1 MIAIRADANKA
12 VATGHLMRC
21 LSIAGQIKKRG
32 ADCMFIT
39 ADDWLFGTIT
49 ANGFKSICLGSPW
62 HELDDETEQLVSAIK
77 DNNISTLLVDS
88 YFVTEKYLN
97 TLGKYAKIAYID
109 DLNMFRYP
117 VDFLINYNNYYE
129 LFDYAS
135 AYRGTDTK
143 LLLGCQYAPLREEF
157 QNLPVFAVNERVNNV
172 MVTTGG
178 ADEMNVTGLL
188 LERISC
194 LRLFP
199 GLIFHVVVGRYNNNA
214 GQLKALA
221 EQNSNIRL
229 YFDVAKISRI
239 MLDADIAVSASGS
252 TLYELCACGL
262 PAVCFTLADNQL
274 NGAKGFAEAGL
285 LLYAGDCRDSGEKCI
300 EAIIEAVGR
309 LQADFALRAA
319 MSRSM
324 QNLVDGG
331 GAKRLAEVL
340 CGE

>member
-1 MIAIRADANKA
+1 MIAIRVDANEA

-21 LSIAGQIKKRG
+21 LSIAVQIKKRG

-39 ADDWLFGTIT
+39 ADDGPLGTIT
-49 ANGFKSICLGSPW
+49 ANGFKVICLGSSW
-62 HELDDETEQLVSAIK
+62 RELDNETEQLLSVVK

-88 YFVTEKYLN
+88 YLVTEKYLS
-97 TLGKYAKIAYID
+97 TLSGYAKTAYID

-117 VDFLINYNNYYE
+117 VDFLINYSIYYQ

-157 QNLPVFAVNERVNNV
+157 QNLPAFTVNERVSNV

-188 LERISC
+188 LERISG

-199 GLIFHVVVGRYNNNA
+199 GLIIHVVVGRYSNND

-221 EQNSNIRL
+221 EQNKNIRL
-229 YFDVAKISRI
+229 YFDVSKMSRL
-239 MLDADIAVSASGS
+239 MFDADIAVSASGS

-262 PAVCFTLADNQL
+262 PAVCFTSADNQL
-274 NGAKGFAEAGL
+274 NGAKGFAETGL
-285 LLYAGDCRDSGEKCI
+285 LLYAGDCRDNGEKCI
-300 EAIIEAVGR
+300 EAIIGAVGR
-309 LQADFALRAA
+309 LQEDFALRAA
-319 MSRSM
+319 MSRGM
-324 QNLVDGG
+324 RNLVDGG